1 MSSKDTV
8 LTYIDETHKYYLGD
22 KELISVT
29 TLLSKHGLST
39 DYSNVDPNILE
50 KKAQL
55 GKNGHK
61 EFEMYFKG
69 EKSYDGLSL
78 ETQSGINILN
88 NRFMLI
94 STEQKVHNDWLAGTF
109 DIYALDLHTKEF
121 CLIDIKFTYN
131 LNQKSVSW
139 QLSLYKR
146 LFGKQVDKLYVL
158 WLNPA
163 TQIFELIEVQQVSDS
178 NIDFLFECEQKG
190 QIYKEDIV
198 SKFDNYIAESNYFT
212 EQIKLLEETLKQAK
226 EKKAKVD
233 EFLISGMKE
242 YDMKTIE
249 NDFIKI
255 TLVEPKNR
263 VSYNYPKLLENLG
276 IEVSPDD
283 LSKVEK
289 VSVVKP
295 YLKYTLKENE

>member
-1 MSSKDTV
+1 MSLKDTS
-8 LTYIDETHKYYLGD
+8 LTYIDEEYYLGD
-22 KELISVT
+22 KKLTRVT
-29 TLLSKHGLST
+29 RLLAKHGLST
-39 DYSNVDPNILE
+39 DYSNVDPNILKE
-50 KKAQL
+50 KAEL

-61 EFEMYFKG
+61 EFELYFKG

-94 STEQKVHNDWLAGTF
+94 ETEKKVHNDWLAGTL
-109 DIYALDLHTKEF
+109 DIYALDLHSKEF

-131 LNQKSVSW
+131 LNQKSVAW

-146 LFGKQVDKLYVL
+146 LLRLQVDKLYVL
-158 WLNPA
+158 WLNP
-163 TQIFELIEVQQVSDS
+163 TTRVFELIEVEQVSDS
-178 NIDFLFECEQKG
+178 NIDFLFECERKG

-198 SKFDNYIAESNYFT
+198 SKFDNYIAESNYFV
-212 EQIKLLEETLKQAK
+212 EQIKLLEDTLKQAK
-226 EKKAKVD
+226 EQKAKVD
-233 EFLISGMKE
+233 EFLIKGMKE

-249 NDFIKI
+249 NDFLKI

-263 VSYNYPKLLENLG
+263 VSYDYPKLLSNLG
-276 IEVSPDD
+276 IEPSPEE

-295 YLKYTLKENE
+295 YLKYTLKENSK